1 MLITRGYWPPFWRCV
16 SPAEDRAFVHCRHLM
31 TVILNTHRML
41 SRFCLHSYQ
50 NEVLGGPH
58 LSITAG
64 LQLFASLWPG
74 FNSRAY
80 KLSLNSVEQGPFNPL
95 LSLSPDKCSSAA
107 SPRHM
112 PPSYLLLSA
121 IRWPCFAFS
130 HGSLWAALSPRLLE
144 AQHQTGG
151 YITLTVMVCIQ
162 TAKCIFPLWLWTGI
176 IMQNLC
182 TVFSVEPLLHPLQMI
197 WMEAC
202 LYIFSDVVGLPRKK
216 NLLYDEKMWNFHQ
229 FDTFNSQECFDF
241 TWQKICQF

>member
-1 MLITRGYWPPFWRCV
+1 MLITRGCWPPFWRCV
-16 SPAEDRAFVHCRHLM
+16 SPAEDRALVHCCHLM

-95 LSLSPDKCSSAA
+95 LSLSLDKCSSAA

-121 IRWPCFAFS
+121 IRWPALHS
-130 HGSLWAALSPRLLE
+130 HMAHYDLLYLYGCWKLSIRL
-144 AQHQTGG
+144 G
-151 YITLTVMVCIQ
+151 YITLTVMVWIQ
-162 TAKCIFPLWLWTGI
+162 TAECIFPYSLWTRI
-176 IMQNLC
+176 IIQNLC
-182 TVFSVEPLLHPLQMI
+182 TILSVKPLLYP
-197 WMEAC
+197 
-202 LYIFSDVVGLPRKK
+202 
-216 NLLYDEKMWNFHQ
+216 
-229 FDTFNSQECFDF
+229 
-241 TWQKICQF
+241 

>member
-1 MLITRGYWPPFWRCV
+1 
-16 SPAEDRAFVHCRHLM
+16 
-31 TVILNTHRML
+31 ML

-64 LQLFASLWPG
+64 LQLFVSLWPG

-121 IRWPCFAFS
+121 IRWPALHSRMAHYELLYLYSCPASHSVISHSPLWSVSDLPNAFS
-130 HGSLWAALSPRLLE
+130 LFSMKLGLLCKS
-144 AQHQTGG
+144 
-151 YITLTVMVCIQ
+151 TVMFSQFRQCTFMISRYIHLYLLSKWSYQ
-162 TAKCIFPLWLWTGI
+162 SI
-176 IMQNLC
+176 IK
-182 TVFSVEPLLHPLQMI
+182 E
-197 WMEAC
+197 
-202 LYIFSDVVGLPRKK
+202 
-216 NLLYDEKMWNFHQ
+216 
-229 FDTFNSQECFDF
+229 
-241 TWQKICQF
+241 

>member
-1 MLITRGYWPPFWRCV
+1 MCFVIKMLITRGCWPPFWRCV

-41 SRFCLHSYQ
+41 SRFCLHSYR

-80 KLSLNSVEQGPFNPL
+80 KLSLNGVEQGPFNPL

-112 PPSYLLLSA
+112 PPSYLLLRA
-121 IRWPCFAFS
+121 IRWPALHSRMVHYERLILQHKTGLYHTHSYGLHLHCQILFFFS
-130 HGSLWAALSPRLLE
+130 VWLS
-144 AQHQTGG
+144 
-151 YITLTVMVCIQ
+151 
-162 TAKCIFPLWLWTGI
+162 TGI
-176 IMQNLC
+176 IMQKRC
-182 TVFSVEPLLHPLQMI
+182 TVFSV
-197 WMEAC
+197 
-202 LYIFSDVVGLPRKK
+202 
-216 NLLYDEKMWNFHQ
+216 
-229 FDTFNSQECFDF
+229 
-241 TWQKICQF
+241 

>member
-1 MLITRGYWPPFWRCV
+1 
-16 SPAEDRAFVHCRHLM
+16 M

-64 LQLFASLWPG
+64 LQLFVSLWPG

-121 IRWPCFAFS
+121 IRWPALHS
-130 HGSLWAALSPRLLE
+130 HMAHYELLYLHGCWKPSIR
-144 AQHQTGG
+144 QG
-151 YITLTVMVCIQ
+151 YITVMVCNQ
-162 TAKCIFPLWLWTGI
+162 TAECFSLTGTE
-176 IMQNLC
+176 QRLLC
-182 TVFSVEPLLHPLQMI
+182 KTCVVFSLLRYFYLLFVCLA
-197 WMEAC
+197 MESAC
-202 LYIFSDVVGLPRKK
+202 FFLHLITCLSWKNILY
-216 NLLYDEKMWNFHQ
+216 
-229 FDTFNSQECFDF
+229 
-241 TWQKICQF
+241 

>member
-1 MLITRGYWPPFWRCV
+1 MLITRGYWPPFWLCV

-74 FNSRAY
+74 FNSLAY

-112 PPSYLLLSA
+112 PPSYLLLSV
-121 IRWPCFAFS
+121 IRWPALHSHMAHHELLYLRGCWKPIIAQGYSTLTAMIWIHLAWAFS
-130 HGSLWAALSPRLLE
+130 PLYLWTRDYFAKAFCCFHNSASKLPMNCMNG
-144 AQHQTGG
+144 QHMLVSTFFSEE
-151 YITLTVMVCIQ
+151 TLTNR
-162 TAKCIFPLWLWTGI
+162 GD
-176 IMQNLC
+176 N
-182 TVFSVEPLLHPLQMI
+182 
-197 WMEAC
+197 
-202 LYIFSDVVGLPRKK
+202 
-216 NLLYDEKMWNFHQ
+216 
-229 FDTFNSQECFDF
+229 TFIHFITQLFRDYLD
-241 TWQKICQF
+241 

>member
-1 MLITRGYWPPFWRCV
+1 
-16 SPAEDRAFVHCRHLM
+16 
-31 TVILNTHRML
+31 ML

-121 IRWPCFAFS
+121 IRWPALHS
-130 HGSLWAALSPRLLE
+130 RMAHHELLYLHGCWKPSTR
-144 AQHQTGG
+144 QGC
-151 YITLTVMVCIQ
+151 ITLTVMVCIQ
-162 TAKCIFPLWLWTGI
+162 TAECFLGLFCKSFVLFT
-176 IMQNLC
+176 Q
-182 TVFSVEPLLHPLQMI
+182 FSRREFCGWKLH
-197 WMEAC
+197 AC
-202 LYIFSDVVGLPRKK
+202 LFAVRL
-216 NLLYDEKMWNFHQ
+216 
-229 FDTFNSQECFDF
+229 
-241 TWQKICQF
+241 

>member
-1 MLITRGYWPPFWRCV
+1 MKREFITNRFPKVYFVMKMLISRGYWPPFWLCV

-74 FNSRAY
+74 FSSRAY

-112 PPSYLLLSA
+112 PPSYLLLSS
-121 IRWPCFAFS
+121 IRWPALHSHMVHCEPLYLYGCWKPRITQCFYIHSYDLHPFCQMSFFSSALNWAFV
-130 HGSLWAALSPRLLE
+130 GQRLC
-144 AQHQTGG
+144 
-151 YITLTVMVCIQ
+151 TLRTSASMIQ
-162 TAKCIFPLWLWTGI
+162 TQHVWLYFFI
-176 IMQNLC
+176 Y
-182 TVFSVEPLLHPLQMI
+182 SVKSVNTQYSQY
-197 WMEAC
+197 C
-202 LYIFSDVVGLPRKK
+202 
-216 NLLYDEKMWNFHQ
+216 
-229 FDTFNSQECFDF
+229 DT
-241 TWQKICQF
+241 I

>member
-1 MLITRGYWPPFWRCV
+1 MKPELITNLLPKVYFVMKMLISGGYWPPFRLCV

-74 FNSRAY
+74 FSSQAY

-112 PPSYLLLSA
+112 PPSYLLLSS
-121 IRWPCFAFS
+121 IRWPVLHSHTVHCQLLYLYGSMAAESQNVITFAAMICIHFAEY
-130 HGSLWAALSPRLLE
+130 LFCLLPW
-144 AQHQTGG
+144 TGLLLG
-151 YITLTVMVCIQ
+151 KGFVL
-162 TAKCIFPLWLWTGI
+162 FPLQPVWFRLDMLGFTLFI
-176 IMQNLC
+176 Y
-182 TVFSVEPLLHPLQMI
+182 SVKLVNI
-197 WMEAC
+197 NT
-202 LYIFSDVVGLPRKK
+202 S
-216 NLLYDEKMWNFHQ
+216 
-229 FDTFNSQECFDF
+229 
-241 TWQKICQF
+241 

>member
-16 SPAEDRAFVHCRHLM
+16 SPAEERAFVHCRHLM

-50 NEVLGGPH
+50 NEVLGGPR

-80 KLSLNSVEQGPFNPL
+80 KLSLNSVEQGPFNPPL

-121 IRWPCFAFS
+121 IRWPALHSRMVHCELLYLCGCWEPSITSDRVISRSQPQSVSKLLDTCFA
-130 HGSLWAALSPRLLE
+130 
-144 AQHQTGG
+144 
-151 YITLTVMVCIQ
+151 V
-162 TAKCIFPLWLWTGI
+162 WLWTGI
-176 IMQNLC
+176 IMQKP
-182 TVFSVEPLLHPLQMI
+182 VYWFFS
-197 WMEAC
+197 
-202 LYIFSDVVGLPRKK
+202 
-216 NLLYDEKMWNFHQ
+216 
-229 FDTFNSQECFDF
+229 T
-241 TWQKICQF
+241 

>member
-1 MLITRGYWPPFWRCV
+1 MCFVIKMLITRGCWPPFWRCV

-41 SRFCLHSYQ
+41 SCFCLHSYQ

-112 PPSYLLLSA
+112 PPSYLLLRA
-121 IRWPCFAFS
+121 IRWP
-130 HGSLWAALSPRLLE
+130 ALHSRMALTP
-144 AQHQTGG
+144 QHQRGLYHTHSDA
-151 YITLTVMVCIQ
+151 L
-162 TAKCIFPLWLWTGI
+162 FP
-176 IMQNLC
+176 
-182 TVFSVEPLLHPLQMI
+182 
-197 WMEAC
+197 AC
-202 LYIFSDVVGLPRKK
+202 
-216 NLLYDEKMWNFHQ
+216 
-229 FDTFNSQECFDF
+229 
-241 TWQKICQF
+241 

>member
-16 SPAEDRAFVHCRHLM
+16 SPAEDGAFVHCHHLM

-64 LQLFASLWPG
+64 LQLFTSLWPG

-121 IRWPCFAFS
+121 IRWPALHARMAHYEQLYL
-130 HGSLWAALSPRLLE
+130 HGCWKPKIR
-144 AQHQTGG
+144 QG
-151 YITLTVMVCIQ
+151 YITLTSMVCIQ
-162 TAKCIFPLWLWTGI
+162 TAECIFPLWLWTGI
-176 IMQNLC
+176 IMKK
-182 TVFSVEPLLHPLQMI
+182 PLSH
-197 WMEAC
+197 
-202 LYIFSDVVGLPRKK
+202 YF
-216 NLLYDEKMWNFHQ
+216 NFYR
-229 FDTFNSQECFDF
+229 
-241 TWQKICQF
+241 

>member
-1 MLITRGYWPPFWRCV
+1 
-16 SPAEDRAFVHCRHLM
+16 
-31 TVILNTHRML
+31 ML

-112 PPSYLLLSA
+112 PPSYLLLRA
-121 IRWPCFAFS
+121 IRWPALHS
-130 HGSLWAALSPRLLE
+130 RMAHYELLYLHGCWKPSIRLR
-144 AQHQTGG
+144 
-151 YITLTVMVCIQ
+151 YITLTVMFCIH
-162 TAKCIFPLWLWTGI
+162 TAKCFFHSLAFIWDNYAKALYCFV
-176 IMQNLC
+176 NLAN
-182 TVFSVEPLLHPLQMI
+182 TLSM
-197 WMEAC
+197 
-202 LYIFSDVVGLPRKK
+202 
-216 NLLYDEKMWNFHQ
+216 NL
-229 FDTFNSQECFDF
+229 
-241 TWQKICQF
+241 